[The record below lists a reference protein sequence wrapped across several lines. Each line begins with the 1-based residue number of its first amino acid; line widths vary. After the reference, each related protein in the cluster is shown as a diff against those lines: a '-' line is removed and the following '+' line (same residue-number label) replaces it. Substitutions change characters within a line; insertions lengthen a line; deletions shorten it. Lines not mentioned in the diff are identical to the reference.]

1 VDEAG
6 DLTLFDKRGRSIVGS
21 EGVSRHFMA
30 DLVELPN
37 PNLAPRKLEKLR
49 KRFMTDPYFIG
60 VPSTQPARNTT
71 AVYFHA
77 NDNIREVR
85 YEVIKLLP
93 SLGAKA
99 TIAIKRKEH
108 LAKLHRLKPDSRVER
123 EAPNT
128 VYDELIT
135 EIFRG
140 NLHPVDRVNL
150 VFAERDKRK
159 RRRAL
164 EEALDKARRAAGVKQ
179 GKTRS
184 PDHHQLRPPVRV
196 GGFASRGRLPMGGA
210 EDVCY
215 RDQPTLLS
223 CPGASVRA
231 RDGFR
236 RQARRFRWATL
247 FGQKQAEA
255 AQDIAHQYRLDFG
268 PDDFDINPNQRR
280 GAVFTCIAG

>member
-30 DLVELPN
+30 GLVELPD
-37 PNLAPRKLEKLR
+37 PNLAPRKLENLR

-150 VFAERDKRK
+150 VLRSATRESAAGHSK
-159 RRRAL
+159 RRWTRRGALPESSRVKPDPPITISFAHPSESAGLQVVDDYLWAVQRMYATGTNQRFYRAL
-164 EEALDKARRAAGVKQ
+164 EPQYALVMD
-179 GKTRS
+179 
-184 PDHHQLRPPVRV
+184 
-196 GGFASRGRLPMGGA
+196 
-210 EDVCY
+210 
-215 RDQPTLLS
+215 
-223 CPGASVRA
+223 
-231 RDGFR
+231 
-236 RQARRFRWATL
+236 
-247 FGQKQAEA
+247 
-255 AQDIAHQYRLDFG
+255 LD
-268 PDDFDINPNQRR
+268 DRR
-280 GAVFTCIAG
+280 GGSGGRRYSGKNKVRPHKI